1 MFQSNNAILC
11 PIYGTGFFCMPR
23 NELTKDEIK
32 CHVLKLKDELYHEP
46 YTEGITFLAHQ
57 YLNRVLDK
65 IDEYRA

>member
-1 MFQSNNAILC
+1 
-11 PIYGTGFFCMPR
+11 MPR

-32 CHVLKLKDELYHEP
+32 CHVLKLKDELYHES
-46 YTEGITFLAHQ
+46 YSEGITFLAHQ

>member
-1 MFQSNNAILC
+1 
-11 PIYGTGFFCMPR
+11 MPR

-57 YLNRVLDK
+57 YLNKVLDK